1 MSRARWSSMGALAA
15 LVLSTALAVGAHPA
29 AFAGGRAGTS
39 TRLALPFVGRSV
51 DIARLPAAPTAPP
64 TVAPSAPPAS
74 PVATSAPTR
83 TAAPTSTPTSTAQ
96 PTPSVR
102 VEGTRVTTAHYDL
115 VVDGLDGADIGRML
129 ETAYPRWS
137 AFFGGS
143 PDGRLPGKI
152 FGTLDGMKA
161 AMAADGITYGGG
173 GGYYHPANR
182 TFYAFAQPSAFF
194 TRMLIL
200 HEATHQFHF
209 LAATGNR
216 GPAAEWY
223 TEGLAEYF
231 GMHNWDGKT
240 LQTGVVP
247 SVTLEDYPAQASKQL
262 AALEDDAQAVAVGT
276 ARCDRPLAW
285 ALVHYLVNVRPGWW
299 RALSGRLDDHELP
312 STAWANACGEAGPDL
327 GRDLRAWID
336 AHQQPLRIAWIAWQE
351 RGELL
356 EGKAGVVSAVFFKE
370 APASFEAEI
379 ELVSGDEKAGIAFN
393 RKGDEYSLF
402 QVLGSTAR
410 VVRREGGAWKRLA
423 SADVPAHD
431 RATVS
436 FRRDGADAVLS
447 ANGVEVFRAPFDGEV
462 GLNVEGC
469 CARFRLKP

>member
-1 MSRARWSSMGALAA
+1 MRAL
-15 LVLSTALAVGAHPA
+15 TALAFAVAALDAGAD
-29 AFAGGRAGTS
+29 AGVEAKTS
-39 TRLALPFVGRSV
+39 
-51 DIARLPAAPTAPP
+51 
-64 TVAPSAPPAS
+64 
-74 PVATSAPTR
+74 
-83 TAAPTSTPTSTAQ
+83 
-96 PTPSVR
+96 
-102 VEGTRVTTAHYDL
+102 HYDL
-115 VVDGLDGADIGRML
+115 YAESVDATEAGAVLDALWDRLHEYFG
-129 ETAYPRWS
+129 S
-137 AFFGGS
+137 A
-143 PDGRLPGKI
+143 PEGRLRVEIYATKA
-152 FGTLDGMKA
+152 GMQA
-161 AMAADGITYGGG
+161 ALERDRQWKVDA
-173 GGYYHPANR
+173 GGYYAPDTKTAYL
-182 TFYAFAQPSAFF
+182 FVQPSDYF
-194 TRMLIL
+194 TRQLLI

-262 AALEDDAQAVAVGT
+262 AALEDDAQAVAIGT

-336 AHQQPLRIAWIAWQE
+336 VHQQPLRIAWIAWQE

-379 ELVSGDEKAGIAFN
+379 ELVSGDQKTGIAFN